1 MVRELLRSD
10 ERPRPLT
17 VAERQPLIAAARSGP
32 RVAGAVRAAQPRRF
46 NAGVNLCTREV
57 LVAEQLLN
65 GAKIGAA
72 VKQMRSERVAQRVR
86 VHPPWKLGGAG
97 PEPQPPAHI

>member
-1 MVRELLRSD
+1 MVRALLRSD

-17 VAERQPLIAAARSGP
+17 VAERRRLIAAARSGP
-32 RVAGAVRAAQPRRF
+32 RMARAVRAAQTGRF

-65 GAKIGAA
+65 GSKIGAA
-72 VKQMRSERVAQRVR
+72 IKQVSGERVAQRVR
-86 VHPPWKLGGAG
+86 VHSPWKLSGAS
-97 PEPQPPAHI
+97 PEPQSASYI